1 MPVSTLIVL
10 AAVVAVFTMF
20 ACALAWTQLQMR
32 HLAGTPA
39 SASVAIRPNR
49 RPF

>member
-10 AAVVAVFTMF
+10 AAIAAVFAIF
-20 ACALAWTQLQMR
+20 ASALAWVQLQTR
-32 HLAGTPA
+32 HLA
-39 SASVAIRPNR
+39 VAAARAKAVNGPKR

>member
-10 AAVVAVFTMF
+10 AGIVAAFAIF
-20 ACALAWTQLQMR
+20 ACALAWVQLQTR
-32 HLAGTPA
+32 HPTGIPVSA
-39 SASVAIRPNR
+39 SAAVRPRR

>member
-10 AAVVAVFTMF
+10 AAIVAVFTIF
-20 ACALAWTQLQMR
+20 ASALAWAQLQTR
-32 HLAGTPA
+32 HLAGAAARAKAVNSPK
-39 SASVAIRPNR
+39 R